1 MTGKIL
7 NYTVEYRNILALC
20 IVILFDSDLLPII
33 GDNDV

>member
-1 MTGKIL
+1 
-7 NYTVEYRNILALC
+7 VEYRNILALF